1 MKNNYKAAQYLITA
15 FHLQFSVRMEEQERF
30 DKMNWN
36 GSRCMHTRITKM
48 MFDVLIVNKKIS
60 LVGIA

>member
-36 GSRCMHTRITKM
+36 GSLHAYENNKDDVRCL
-48 MFDVLIVNKKIS
+48 DCE
-60 LVGIA
+60 